1 LFDQGVRAI
10 SLFACLKEES
20 DVSITMRKFTLT
32 LDVSDKYDRFDSAE
46 LRSEVMLFLDGLS
59 LNVERASVQWTEDAS
74 EDKTDE

>member
-1 LFDQGVRAI
+1 
-10 SLFACLKEES
+10 
-20 DVSITMRKFTLT
+20 MRKFTLT

>member
-1 LFDQGVRAI
+1 VRAI

>member
-1 LFDQGVRAI
+1 MRAI

>member
-1 LFDQGVRAI
+1 MFDQGVRAI

>member
-1 LFDQGVRAI
+1 MFDQGVRAI

-46 LRSEVMLFLDGLS
+46 LRSEVMLFLDRLS